1 MVCKGVHADQ
11 RTMRRWGKAL
21 CTAGW
26 PCVGATET
34 LVDAETPMCTR
45 DNCAT
50 QMLVCTETPKHQ
62 EQLCKRGSMYCC
74 SGQGSSVQLALTQ
87 TPMPGRSKAGSPQK
101 CVEGGWG
108 SAETPFILSSFLFF
122 FFLKRANLPR
132 ASDPPCHYEVGDED
146 VLGVPSHPGEGHSP
160 CSSGSG
166 CPHIPHPVPQRGDT
180 RHGAL
185 SQLRRGVSVGLS
197 QWCGQAE
204 LSIVAAEG
212 KETADGQ
219 QCQQRNGRTETEHAP
234 GARLTITVV
243 ENQ

>member
-1 MVCKGVHADQ
+1 MQMWLHVPLLGTRFQHA
-11 RTMRRWGKAL
+11 T
-21 CTAGW
+21 CTHTDPHARQIQSRF
-26 PCVGATET
+26 P
-34 LVDAETPMCTR
+34 PKMC
-45 DNCAT
+45 
-50 QMLVCTETPKHQ
+50 
-62 EQLCKRGSMYCC
+62 
-74 SGQGSSVQLALTQ
+74 
-87 TPMPGRSKAGSPQK
+87 
-101 CVEGGWG
+101 GGG
-108 SAETPFILSSFLFF
+108 LGICRNTFYFVVFSFF

-132 ASDPPCHYEVGDED
+132 ASDPPCHYGAVGDED

-185 SQLRRGVSVGLS
+185 SQLGRGVSVGLS